1 MDVNLCPACAAAF
14 DAPDNFCRRCGE
26 QISGRSLPVV
36 VQQSRSLLVRQD
48 VPPALVK
55 TAAALAA
62 GTVLQIAGRALL
74 GAITQRASNPA
85 PSRTPGRRP
94 SRTISETV
102 YIRRTQVRLD

>member
-1 MDVNLCPACAAAF
+1 MDVNFCPACAAAF

-26 QISGRSLPVV
+26 QLATRSLPVV
-36 VQQSRSLLVRQD
+36 LQPNRSLLVRQD
-48 VPPALVK
+48 VPPVLVK

-74 GAITQRASNPA
+74 SALSQRASSPP
-85 PSRTPGRRP
+85 PSRLPERRP
-94 SRTISETV
+94 TRTISETV